1 MKIGRATQNDI
12 EAACSLIQH
21 LSTLDDGHRPCAP
34 EDQGEEW
41 ERFDWDDKEHLQ
53 EALKLLLSKYR
64 SPTSGLE
71 RIVWGFGAMIDAK
84 LFDESL
90 SHLALHPDLA
100 TRLAAEKS
108 GEQPPGAEQVA
119 LQALQAGIQDWLDIR
134 MAGYT
139 DAQYGKKQLRQLLAA
154 SKPGPAET
162 PKPVRE
168 EGGDPATVTHS

>member
-1 MKIGRATQNDI
+1 MKIGRATQHDI

-53 EALKLLLSKYR
+53 DALKLVLRKYS
-64 SPTSGLE
+64 SPPSGLE

-84 LFDESL
+84 LFDESF

-108 GEQPPGAEQVA
+108 GEQPPSAEQVA
-119 LQALQAGIQDWLDIR
+119 LQALQAGIQDWLDVR

-139 DAQYGKKQLRQLLAA
+139 DAQYGKGQLRQLLDA
-154 SKPGPAET
+154 SKPAPAEA
-162 PKPVRE
+162 PKSVKHAAS
-168 EGGDPATVTHS
+168 GSAAVADS